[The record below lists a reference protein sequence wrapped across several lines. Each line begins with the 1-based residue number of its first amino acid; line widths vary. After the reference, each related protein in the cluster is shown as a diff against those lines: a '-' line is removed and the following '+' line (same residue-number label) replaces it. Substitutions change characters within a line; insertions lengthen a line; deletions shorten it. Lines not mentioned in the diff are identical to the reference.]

1 MGLEVVVA
9 GAEDAPAGAVA
20 GVPVY
25 ADGTTPA
32 GVPQVDHAFIARS
45 DYKAAPGTSLL
56 LERGGGREVV
66 ALGLGRPA
74 ALTLDTLRRA
84 GAALV
89 RAAAHGPSATFALGE
104 LDGIVPGA
112 SAADVAQAVTEGA
125 LLAAYRFD
133 AYKSDHRPAPLTQVA
148 ILVDGAARD
157 DAGEG
162 VSRGRIVAEATSLA
176 RDLVNEPAGSLPPS
190 RFAERVSVAARAA
203 GLSVEV
209 WDETRIAAERL
220 GGLLAVAA
228 GSTQP
233 PRLVRLRYEPEG
245 ATPETPLVALVGKGI
260 TFDSGGLSLKPP
272 TGMMTMKCDMGGAAA
287 VVASMVAVA
296 QLGAPVRVVG
306 YAPLTENLPSGSAT
320 KPGDVFTARN
330 GKTVEVLNTDAEGRL
345 ILSDALSLAAEEA
358 PAAIVDLATL
368 TGACVVALG
377 DSIAGLMGND
387 EALAG
392 RIRAAG
398 ERAGEVFWPLPL
410 PEEYEDHIESSVA
423 DMKNIGVTGQAGA
436 LSAGLLL
443 QKFVDGRPWAH
454 LDIAGP
460 AFTDKER
467 HYLRKGGTGFAVRT
481 LVELVSSFPTTARN
495 AVEADGPAETDAREG
510 GADPHGA
517 V

>member
-1 MGLEVVVA
+1 MGLEVVAV
-9 GAEDAPAGAVA
+9 GTEDAPAGAVA

-32 GVPQVDHAFIARS
+32 GVPAIDQGFVSRTE
-45 DYKAAPGTSLL
+45 YKASPGTSLL
-56 LERGGGREVV
+56 LERSAGREVV
-66 ALGLGRPA
+66 ALGIGKPA
-74 ALTLDTLRRA
+74 ALTLDALRRA
-84 GAALV
+84 GGALV
-89 RAAAHGPSATFALGE
+89 RAAAHGPHATFVLGE
-104 LDGIVPGA
+104 LGGLVPDA
-112 SAADVAQAVTEGA
+112 SVSDVAQAVTEGA
-125 LLAAYRFD
+125 LLGAYSFD
-133 AYKSDHRPAPLTQVA
+133 AYKSDHRPPTLTRVA
-148 ILVDGAARD
+148 ILVGDAARD
-157 DAGEG
+157 EAAEG
-162 VSRGRIVAEATSLA
+162 VRRGRIVAEATALA

-190 RFAERVSVAARAA
+190 RFAERASVAARAA
-203 GLSVEV
+203 GLGVEV
-209 WDETRIAAERL
+209 WDEARIVAERL

-245 ATPETPLVALVGKGI
+245 ATAETPLVALVGKGI

-272 TGMMTMKCDMGGAAA
+272 TGMMTMKCDMSGAAA
-287 VVASMVAVA
+287 VVASMVAIA
-296 QLGAPVRVVG
+296 QVGAPVRVVG

-387 EALAG
+387 EQLAAQ
-392 RIRAAG
+392 IRAAG
-398 ERAGEVFWPLPL
+398 ARAGEVFWPLPL
-410 PEEYEDHIESSVA
+410 PEEYEEHIESSIA
-423 DMKNIGVTGQAGA
+423 DMKNIGATGQAGA

-443 QKFVDGRPWAH
+443 QKFVAGRPWAH

-460 AFTDKER
+460 AFTDKDR

-481 LVELVSSFPTTARN
+481 LVELVSSFPTA
-495 AVEADGPAETDAREG
+495 
-510 GADPHGA
+510 
-517 V
+517 